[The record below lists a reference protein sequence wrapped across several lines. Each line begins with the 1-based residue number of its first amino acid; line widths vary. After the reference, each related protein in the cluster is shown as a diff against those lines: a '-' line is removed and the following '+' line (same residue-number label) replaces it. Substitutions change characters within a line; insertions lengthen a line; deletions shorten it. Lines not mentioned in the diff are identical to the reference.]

1 MSQPADT
8 STAAVDGGTDTASVL
23 MVKPTGLAGDMNAGF
38 AFFLDVVVN
47 LFVLSG
53 ILVGAFG
60 FPADIVFLRIIPGAI
75 VGILV
80 GNIAFSLY
88 ANHLKKTTNQP
99 YLTTI
104 PAGLDL
110 PTVFGMAF
118 FIVGPLFQMNQEAM
132 GEQDAAMLAWG
143 AGMAATLWMAVIK
156 FLLSFVS
163 RVMQTEMPQI
173 ALIGAMAGIATV
185 WLGAEAAL
193 GLFQLPEVG
202 LVAFGVM
209 AFSLIA
215 GHRLPFAFPGAI
227 AAILLAT
234 AVYYVLAFG
243 GAGEGYMVPASP
255 ELIPALPK
263 PTFLGIESFFG
274 PITGYLGLVFPFA
287 LLIAA
292 SSVNVIAGARITGDR
307 YDPATII
314 RLDAASTALSAL
326 FGGVVQTTPYFGH
339 PTYKRMG
346 AGTGYSIAAA
356 AIITVGGF
364 AGVIAFASVMVPE
377 PVLKPILIVVAADI
391 MRLAFSAGE
400 VKHAPAVLL
409 SLIPAILNY
418 AFTKVNDLYTR
429 IPADVQQSLG
439 ASYDAGFA
447 LLGTLSR
454 GYILTSLI
462 WGAMIV
468 WIIDRAF
475 FRAAF
480 AAFLAAL
487 LTGFGVIHSVLP
499 SSGMY
504 FPWNLPDL
512 NGLEGLVTRLAAA
525 YMILGV
531 LMLIA
536 SQTREKD

>member
-1 MSQPADT
+1 MADEP
-8 STAAVDGGTDTASVL
+8 SL
-23 MVKPTGLAGDMNAGF
+23 RGDVNAGF

-53 ILVGAFG
+53 ILVGGFG
-60 FPADIVFLRIIPGAI
+60 MPAEIVFGRIIPGAI
-75 VGILV
+75 IGILA
-80 GNIAFSLY
+80 GNIVFTLY
-88 ANHLKKTTNQP
+88 ARNLRDKTNQP
-99 YLTTI
+99 NLTAI

-118 FIVGPLFQMNQEAM
+118 FIIGPLFQANL
-132 GEQDAAMLAWG
+132 EQLGAEDAAMLAWG
-143 AGMAATLWMAVIK
+143 AGMASAIWMAIIK
-156 FLLSFVS
+156 FVLSFAS
-163 RVMQTEMPQI
+163 RLMQTEIPQI

-215 GHRLPFAFPGAI
+215 GHKLPFSFPGAI

-234 AVYYVLAFG
+234 LVYYVLAFA
-243 GAGEGYMVPASP
+243 GAGEGYVVPAAP
-255 ELIPALPK
+255 ELIPAIPY
-263 PTFLGIESFFG
+263 PTLHGFLSMFG
-274 PITGYLGLVFPFA
+274 PVTGYLGLIFPFA

-292 SSVNVIAGARITGDR
+292 SSVNVIAGARLTGDR

-346 AGTGYSIAAA
+346 AGTQYSIGAAGIIA
-356 AIITVGGF
+356 AGGF

-400 VKHAPAVLL
+400 VRHAPALLL

-418 AFTKVNDLYTR
+418 AFTKVNDLYGR
-429 IPADVQQSLG
+429 IGVEAQQALG
-439 ASYDAGFA
+439 GNWDAGFA

-475 FRAAF
+475 IRAMVASLF
-480 AAFLAAL
+480 AAV

-504 FPWNLPDL
+504 VPWNLPEL
-512 NGLEGLVTRLAAA
+512 GGAEGLVTRLVTA
-525 YMILGV
+525 YVILGG
-531 LMLIA
+531 LMFIA
-536 SQTREKD
+536 SRIREEG